1 MTKKNIIKD
10 LQTRLRS
17 KNGSNLKGG
26 YLINDVR
33 ELRRGLNVPRRQ
45 QRRNVTLPPLSHTP
59 STTNPNPNTPIILPA
74 ISLTPWVADE
84 DCRGQVDPITEE
96 SIEEGH
102 GFKLMENDRETCY
115 DVVTL
120 AKIMRLNEPLTP
132 YTRVPFSE
140 TDRKRIIDY
149 MTRNPIGGKKK
160 KTYKKQKINNTKKS
174 KKIIKKRK
182 TRRIK

>member
-1 MTKKNIIKD
+1 MVKKNI
-10 LQTRLRS
+10 
-17 KNGSNLKGG
+17 KGG
-26 YLINDVR
+26 YLIDDVR
-33 ELRRGLNVPRRQ
+33 ELRRGLNVPRRR

-59 STTNPNPNTPIILPA
+59 STTNANPNTPVVLPA
-74 ISLTPWVADE
+74 IPLTPWIADE

-160 KTYKKQKINNTKKS
+160 KTYKKLNTRKITRKNKLSRN
-174 KKIIKKRK
+174 RK
-182 TRRIK
+182 TRRTK